1 MSFKK
6 AQWLTALTMVT
17 EHHKKSFKLKS
28 EGERKRWVEVTYCR
42 ISVMTQHVSDRIR
55 RGQHWAKRAVG
66 LMEVTDGASDDDSGE
81 DPNIEG
87 SDEDNFA
94 SDPDKPTEKPKEKK
108 AIIRDAR
115 PHVEYQNKVPKANS
129 ESEARDVVEDQG
141 ATAASE
147 DQYEFGF
154 DQESRLGAYVENGMA
169 IRCPQSVQIVS
180 VDVQICPRKFSSPN
194 DVGMT
199 L

>member
-1 MSFKK
+1 
-6 AQWLTALTMVT
+6 
-17 EHHKKSFKLKS
+17 
-28 EGERKRWVEVTYCR
+28 
-42 ISVMTQHVSDRIR
+42 
-55 RGQHWAKRAVG
+55 
-66 LMEVTDGASDDDSGE
+66 MEETGGASDDDSGE
-81 DPNIEG
+81 EIEG

-94 SDPDKPTEKPKEKK
+94 SDADKPTEKPKLKK

-154 DQESRLGAYVENGMA
+154 DQESRLGGVRRKRNGHTMSTECPNSVR
-169 IRCPQSVQIVS
+169 RCPNLSKKIF
-180 VDVQICPRKFSSPN
+180 IA
-194 DVGMT
+194 
-199 L
+199 